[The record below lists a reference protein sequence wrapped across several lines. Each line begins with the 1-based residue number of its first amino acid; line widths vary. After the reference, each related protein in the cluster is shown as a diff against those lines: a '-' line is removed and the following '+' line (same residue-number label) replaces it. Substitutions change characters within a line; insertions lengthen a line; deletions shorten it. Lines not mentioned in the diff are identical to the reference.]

1 MWTETR
7 TNAGPDAERVKA
19 FPPSGWRLP
28 ATPSGP
34 AGLSYCSG
42 SGREQAG
49 RPARLRQALLQ
60 WPGRQACRAHPSR
73 LCSKPPGPSAGWLT
87 RLSSPSCHLPL
98 QSISGSCMWVTQQHC
113 SEAQEAAAEPKGSRR
128 SSERCTLLS
137 RGAWTALP
145 YVLREIP
152 GFSAKSGFS

>member
-28 ATPSGP
+28 AAPSGP

-42 SGREQAG
+42 GGREQAG
-49 RPARLRQALLQ
+49 AAPLASGRLSSN
-60 WPGRQACRAHPSR
+60 GRGESACRAHPSDSAAGR
-73 LCSKPPGPSAGWLT
+73 LGPLPAGS
-87 RLSSPSCHLPL
+87 RLSAPSCRLPL

-113 SEAQEAAAEPKGSRR
+113 SQAQEAAAELKGSRR
-128 SSERCTLLS
+128 SSERCTLLPPGS
-137 RGAWTALP
+137 LDCPALCALGDSS
-145 YVLREIP
+145 V
-152 GFSAKSGFS
+152 FN